1 MLYYSFRLLE
11 RCRLSLRGRS
21 GTYYNIIPAE
31 GPSVSCQSH
40 KNMITRAPLH
50 IAHHII

>member
-11 RCRLSLRGRS
+11 RCRLSLHGRA
-21 GTYYNIIPAE
+21 GIYNTGE